1 MDQGREGKG
10 RKNHQSSS
18 YGVRVATGRYGATM
32 SSAGDAITSLYSARA
47 AHAPPPPNQPPD
59 FPVRVNFDQGLP
71 DPRYFPV
78 ERLKRHLVAT
88 LDEHGRDALRYF
100 STGGASEMQYGYLGL
115 RDELARWMARRD
127 GRELDPEGIALVNGS
142 TDGLAL
148 AVNAFLGPGDG
159 AVVES
164 ATYPHTKRYM
174 AMTGAVVRS
183 AALDDDGLDIGS
195 VEEQLVRLR
204 ADGLRPKLIYTIPTF
219 HAPTGTVMPLERRRA
234 LIALAAK
241 WQVMVLED
249 NCYYE
254 FAYGTPPP
262 PTLLALDESGF
273 VLQSDSFSKYVAP
286 GLRMAWLAGHPA
298 AIKAIVRVR
307 QDFAVS
313 QLLARALERY
323 LAAGDFDAHLVAL
336 RGHYREKRD
345 ATRDA
350 LWKYARPWV
359 RFREPAGGFYFWLEL
374 DERVDWDRARAALA
388 DQGIAFR
395 PADRFADDDHGHGKA
410 DERRFVRIS
419 PIQVPLEDIEPGIAA
434 LGAALAAAVASPD
447 GQRRER

>member
-1 MDQGREGKG
+1 MVEHK
-10 RKNHQSSS
+10 
-18 YGVRVATGRYGATM
+18 RVLAE
-32 SSAGDAITSLYSARA
+32 L
-47 AHAPPPPNQPPD
+47 
-59 FPVRVNFDQGLP
+59 
-71 DPRYFPV
+71 V
-78 ERLKRHLVAT
+78 ELVP
-88 LDEHGRDALRYF
+88 L
-100 STGGASEMQYGYLGL
+100 
-115 RDELARWMARRD
+115 W
-127 GRELDPEGIALVNGS
+127 
-142 TDGLAL
+142 
-148 AVNAFLGPGDG
+148 
-159 AVVES
+159 
-164 ATYPHTKRYM
+164 
-174 AMTGAVVRS
+174 RS
-183 AALDDDGLDIGS
+183 
-195 VEEQLVRLR
+195 
-204 ADGLRPKLIYTIPTF
+204 
-219 HAPTGTVMPLERRRA
+219 
-234 LIALAAK
+234 
-241 WQVMVLED
+241 
-249 NCYYE
+249 
-254 FAYGTPPP
+254 
-262 PTLLALDESGF
+262 
-273 VLQSDSFSKYVAP
+273 
-286 GLRMAWLAGHPA
+286 LAG
-298 AIKAIVRVR
+298 
-307 QDFAVS
+307 AVS